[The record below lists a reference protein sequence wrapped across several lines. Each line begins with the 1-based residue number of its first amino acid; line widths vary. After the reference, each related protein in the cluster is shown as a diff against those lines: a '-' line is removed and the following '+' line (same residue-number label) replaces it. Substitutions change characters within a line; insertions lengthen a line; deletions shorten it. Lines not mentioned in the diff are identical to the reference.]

1 MRRGGEG
8 GVVGARGGEV
18 EGGGRGVDVVAVGVG
33 EEAGEE
39 GEGEEVAVVGV
50 VAVEEDMEV
59 AAVAVAMVAVETVEE
74 ILDVAAVAVAMV
86 AVETVEEILDV
97 EEETIQLQ
105 EESQKR
111 PSLEDLKERKMVMLI
126 TVPLVK
132 SNHEITIKLK
142 IRCD

>member
-1 MRRGGEG
+1 
-8 GVVGARGGEV
+8 
-18 EGGGRGVDVVAVGVG
+18 VAV
-33 EEAGEE
+33 A
-39 GEGEEVAVVGV
+39 AA
-50 VAVEEDMEV
+50 AVETVEEILV
-59 AAVAVAMVAVETVEE
+59 GAAVAVAMVAVETVEE

-86 AVETVEEILDV
+86 AVETVEEILVVAAAAVAMVAVETVEEILDV

-111 PSLEDLKERKMVMLI
+111 LSLEDLKERKMGMLI